1 MDLNSIIFNVY
12 ICAVIV
18 FQYTAHS
25 QKDDNNMAKLLR
37 NNKFWIALILVISV
51 TVAIISLHMSQN
63 TKLLDKAAYKEFK
76 EAVDEVADS
85 EAGAFESQEAL
96 RTFIKSWFDNYGLK
110 YEEDE
115 YGNIIFDKE
124 PVKRKKNVTP
134 TLVCVSM
141 NYETA
146 CDNSQLLASAAAI
159 ALTGIESGRQTV
171 IFVDDEQN
179 LGKGYKGLTDK
190 YVTPRTKVIYM
201 DKGSSLYLSTASFE
215 KVFSHFSLEAERE
228 ENVCDTAVKVT
239 IKGVPSAVVTTN
251 VNKQPDPISAFSG
264 MLSRL
269 KSKSAI
275 YRVADLKVESNGDMY
290 PVALEA
296 TITLNSYAAG
306 SFTSYLDKRIKAWDK
321 AYGKDNEDL
330 VFSYEVV
337 DKPESIPETTYT
349 AETTDKLA
357 GILYTVKSGTYKYA
371 DNDVIPEN
379 KKAGDVNGINAL
391 LGIEAGDDNISIRVM
406 SQGAGDM
413 YTNRILYDN
422 KAAAELYGC
431 EYKTDSK
438 TDAFENDKDS
448 LSLTFKKTYD
458 KVNDTT
464 SAGTELSLDTDNFF
478 TPCSY
483 LQAISSDADII
494 HLRMDGPNASKI
506 ANTVLCYIKTK
517 GNISFF

>member
-1 MDLNSIIFNVY
+1 MVRRI
-12 ICAVIV
+12 
-18 FQYTAHS
+18 T
-25 QKDDNNMAKLLR
+25 KMGKLLKS
-37 NNKFWIALILVISV
+37 NKFRIILILVISV
-51 TVAIISLHMSQN
+51 IAAVVSIRMSQN

-76 EAVDEVADS
+76 DAVDEVADS
-85 EAGAFESQEAL
+85 EAGGFEDQQAL
-96 RTFIKSWFDNYGLK
+96 RTFIKDWFDNYGLK

-124 PVKRKKNVTP
+124 PVKRKQNVTP

-190 YVTPRTKVIYM
+190 YVTSRSKVIYM
-201 DKGSSLYLSTASFE
+201 DKGSTLYLSTASFE
-215 KVFSHFSLEAERE
+215 KVFSHFSLDAERE
-228 ENVCDTAVKVT
+228 ENVCDTAVKVR

-269 KSKSAI
+269 KGKSAI
-275 YRVADLKVESNGDMY
+275 YRVADIKVGSNGEMY
-290 PVALEA
+290 PVSLEA
-296 TITLNSYAAG
+296 TITINSYAAG

-330 VFSYEVV
+330 EFSYEVI
-337 DKPESIPETTYT
+337 DDPEALPETTYT

-371 DNDVIPEN
+371 ENDVIPEN
-379 KKAGDVNGINAL
+379 KDVGDVNGINAL
-391 LGIEAGDDNISIRVM
+391 LDIKAEENNISIRVM
-406 SQGAGDM
+406 SQGAGEM

-422 KAAAELYGC
+422 MAASELYGC
-431 EYKTDSK
+431 EYKQDSK
-438 TDAFENDKDS
+438 IDAFENTKDS

-458 KVNDTT
+458 KVNDIS
-464 SAGTELSLDTDNFF
+464 SAGSELRLDTDNFF

-483 LQAISSDADII
+483 LQAVNSEADII
-494 HLRMDGPNASKI
+494 HLRMDGPSASKL

-517 GNISFF
+517 GNTSIF